1 MENIE
6 KNILIMSI
14 QEILRKNKPDVKE
27 SSIKTYSN
35 IVGKLCRNLELHF
48 EEDVFVK
55 NKSKVMEYL
64 KSVPIS
70 TQRSVISAIIAI
82 HPDEHFKELLDRANA
97 DYNAEKATGEAT
109 QKEKDNWVTQ
119 DEIRDKLDELK
130 KLSKS
135 TLSKKE
141 KTSKDYQVIQNY
153 IILALTGGQF
163 IPPRRLSDFTNL
175 KINNINPATDN
186 YIKDHNILI
195 LNIYKT
201 AGTYGEQEIN
211 LPKKLVKII
220 HDFLKHTNHINREYL
235 LFDNYYQPM
244 TSVKLNQRLNA
255 IFGGKKIST
264 NNIRHSYLTEK
275 FGDNYDSLKNTAT
288 MMGTSVNTIQ
298 NHYIKSSYL

>member
-1 MENIE
+1 
-6 KNILIMSI
+6 MSI
-14 QEILRKNKPDVKE
+14 QEVLRKNKPDVKE

-35 IVGKLCRNLELHF
+35 IIGKICKNLELFF
-48 EEDVFVK
+48 EEDVFIR
-55 NKSKVMEYL
+55 NKAKVMEYL
-64 KSVPIS
+64 KNIPIS

-82 HPDEHFKELLDRANA
+82 HPDEHFKELLDRANE
-97 DYNAEKATGEAT
+97 DYNAQKATGEAT
-109 QKEKDNWVTQ
+109 QKERDNWVTQ
-119 DEIRDKLDELK
+119 DEIKDKLDELK
-130 KLSKS
+130 RLYKS

-141 KTSKDYQVIQNY
+141 KTSKDYQIIQNY
-153 IILALTGGQF
+153 IILALTGGMYV
-163 IPPRRLSDFTNL
+163 PPRRLADFTNL
-175 KINNINPATDN
+175 KINNINPQTDN

-220 HDFLKHTNHINREYL
+220 EDFLEHTNHINREYL

-275 FGDNYDSLKNTAT
+275 FSDNYQLMKDTAT

-298 NHYIKSSYL
+298 GHYIKSSYL